1 LCSQDFGRSIG
12 FLFIA
17 MAATAA
23 TIAAWL
29 FVPETKPERY
39 QD

>member
-1 LCSQDFGRSIG
+1 MG

-17 MAATAA
+17 VVATAA